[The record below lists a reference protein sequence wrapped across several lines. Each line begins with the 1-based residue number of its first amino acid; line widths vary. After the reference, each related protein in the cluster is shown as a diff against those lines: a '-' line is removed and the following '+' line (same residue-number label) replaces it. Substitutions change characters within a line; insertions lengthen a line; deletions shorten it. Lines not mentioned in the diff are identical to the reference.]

1 MIYIMMLCP
10 RCEVFVVKDPSK
22 LVNGSDP
29 KIRRLGASSV
39 TMVDQMQWLID
50 AIVEGLPLRQ
60 REMVMLNNA
69 TPPLNRGTAY
79 ASFLGP

>member
-1 MIYIMMLCP
+1 
-10 RCEVFVVKDPSK
+10 
-22 LVNGSDP
+22 
-29 KIRRLGASSV
+29 
-39 TMVDQMQWLID
+39 MVDQMQWLID